1 MKILIIYLKIISI
14 YIFLIINIYAEEP
27 IPIDITS
34 DEMQW
39 DDSKRIAYAIGN
51 AVAIQGQRKIAANKL
66 IVYLEKNKD
75 SNEIVLIRAEGNVIF
90 TSIDEI
96 ATGKIAIY
104 DFVKNNI
111 IIKNNVTLKKNDNI
125 MKGEFLEMD
134 LNTGISQINSKTDT
148 NRVRMRF
155 TPKKNDEQNNE

>member
-14 YIFLIINIYAEEP
+14 YIFLIINVYAEEP

-39 DDSKRIAYAIGN
+39 DDDQRIAYAIGN

-66 IVYLEKNKD
+66 IVHLEKNKD
-75 SNEIVLIRAEGNVIF
+75 SNEIVLIKAEGNVIF

-104 DFVKNNI
+104 DLVKNNI
-111 IIKNNVTLKKNDNI
+111 VIENNVTLKKNDTI

-134 LNTGISQINSKTDT
+134 LNTGISQIRSKKDSAK
-148 NRVRMRF
+148 VKMRF
-155 TPKKNDEQNNE
+155 LPKKSDAK

>member
-1 MKILIIYLKIISI
+1 MKLLIIYLKII
-14 YIFLIINIYAEEP
+14 YLFFFLLMKVYAEET
-27 IPIDITS
+27 IPIDITA

-39 DDSKRIAYAIGN
+39 DDNKRIAYAIGN

-75 SNEIVLIRAEGNVIF
+75 NNEIVLIKAEGNVVF

-125 MKGEFLEMD
+125 MKGDLLEMD
-134 LNTGISQINSKTDT
+134 LNKGISQISSKKDS
-148 NRVRMRF
+148 NKVKMRF
-155 TPKKNDEQNNE
+155 IPKQKDKE